1 MKRPRGKSASVAAAT
16 TEAAYTFIP
25 TTTDSSSPIDGVE
38 NELALL
44 LIRAIKA
51 RRKLFSSSS
60 KRSANTSTRN
70 NDDDDDAENAASDAI
85 TTFLNALKHHVQT
98 PRRGAANTAQY
109 RNDAPSNCLHFLLEI
124 ISDPTNSIHLRRSAL
139 YTTTQILVKSS
150 NARQYFAKDPSSQLL
165 NFIGVVERM
174 GGEAGAATATGENHG
189 RTDEEITTTNDNN
202 IIQSSGNFDQQHY
215 YSSPQA
221 KLQLEAVELIHTLA
235 NDFGT
240 YYPQFTVASRLL
252 GDISLHFSPPPST
265 TTTASSSTTAQNYRS
280 SSATLRMR
288 VLRTDR
294 EEALALGPSACHQ
307 FERMVDR
314 ADTYFRILMPRY
326 GGFNSDILPV
336 GVVSSP
342 KVEERKLELRD
353 DIMTSDEEKIGLVD
367 NCTNQ
372 IEKGDGVGV
381 SKVVEVVEE
390 DDDDDIS
397 VDWEDGDVK
406 SCDEVNNDDTNRGE
420 KVSNVHTVDN
430 HQAAVSHTLDVITR
444 SGALLDGQLA
454 ILLGRGAST
463 STRTESSTQ
472 PVGEPCVD
480 TLATTTTEQTTD
492 PNTVSHRR
500 LHNLVRKISLR
511 HLPRLNQWIHALS
524 HADMM
529 EERTVVDPVSAAMPG
544 MGGGSRSS
552 SGPVSLVL
560 LSQEKRAMRGTMLQR
575 MMRIREDLV
584 GVLRSSDSLG
594 ITADMNRRALNAVP
608 AGEDG
613 NEALPHDASS
623 TVAREHPIPLI
634 MPSRTETMAAPSI
647 SKRKH
652 FKSSRFRVIYNRNR

>member
-1 MKRPRGKSASVAAAT
+1 
-16 TEAAYTFIP
+16 
-25 TTTDSSSPIDGVE
+25 
-38 NELALL
+38 
-44 LIRAIKA
+44 
-51 RRKLFSSSS
+51 
-60 KRSANTSTRN
+60 
-70 NDDDDDAENAASDAI
+70 
-85 TTFLNALKHHVQT
+85 
-98 PRRGAANTAQY
+98 
-109 RNDAPSNCLHFLLEI
+109 
-124 ISDPTNSIHLRRSAL
+124 
-139 YTTTQILVKSS
+139 
-150 NARQYFAKDPSSQLL
+150 
-165 NFIGVVERM
+165 
-174 GGEAGAATATGENHG
+174 
-189 RTDEEITTTNDNN
+189 
-202 IIQSSGNFDQQHY
+202 
-215 YSSPQA
+215 
-221 KLQLEAVELIHTLA
+221 
-235 NDFGT
+235 
-240 YYPQFTVASRLL
+240 
-252 GDISLHFSPPPST
+252 
-265 TTTASSSTTAQNYRS
+265 
-280 SSATLRMR
+280 
-288 VLRTDR
+288 
-294 EEALALGPSACHQ
+294 
-307 FERMVDR
+307 
-314 ADTYFRILMPRY
+314 MPRY

-430 HQAAVSHTLDVITR
+430 HQAAVSRTLDVITR

-594 ITADMNRRALNAVP
+594 IRSTTDMSRRALNDGPGPV
-608 AGEDG
+608 GEPG
-613 NEALPHDASS
+613 NEARPYDGS
-623 TVAREHPIPLI
+623 TVVREHPIPPT
-634 MPSRTETMAAPSI
+634 MPSRTETLAAPSI
-647 SKRKH
+647 RKRTY
-652 FKSSRFRVIYNRNR
+652 KSSRFRVIYNRSKR